1 MDDFDKDEF
10 DEFRN
15 FNREELNRLFKERME
30 DKNFR
35 KRFMGIIGGYQRDY
49 EDIMKLLYG
58 LNNNPFS
65 DPFSGLSSSFNPDKD
80 SFFKGVDFTSF
91 NEDGWQGQSWT
102 SEDGNTHISSFSRS
116 FTPEEFYHS
125 NKRRNQMV
133 DNELPTE
140 YVIELLENKLTES
153 LLLDTPE
160 GYKEAATLR
169 DTINSLKEDEKT
181 KNENKNKEK

>member
-1 MDDFDKDEF
+1 
-10 DEFRN
+10 
-15 FNREELNRLFKERME
+15 
-30 DKNFR
+30 
-35 KRFMGIIGGYQRDY
+35 
-49 EDIMKLLYG
+49 
-58 LNNNPFS
+58 
-65 DPFSGLSSSFNPDKD
+65 
-80 SFFKGVDFTSF
+80 
-91 NEDGWQGQSWT
+91 
-102 SEDGNTHISSFSRS
+102 
-116 FTPEEFYHS
+116 
-125 NKRRNQMV
+125 MV